1 LRKRESGCELFG
13 ESGVTE
19 FVVFT
24 DLDGTLLDHHSYS
37 FEPALPALRL
47 LKKHA
52 VPVVLCTSKTRAETA
67 ELRGRLGLDHPF
79 ITENGGGIFIP
90 PGYPLPRHHA
100 ETEKDGF
107 RVITLGVPIAQILA
121 AFARLKESFRVR
133 GFSDMDARTLAR
145 ETGLNEDQAALALR
159 RDFSEPF
166 EFPDDK
172 KRLDD
177 LKQEVAK
184 LGLGL
189 TRGGRFFHLVGPD
202 ADKGAAVGILSGM
215 YRRANRKITTVALG
229 DSLNDLPMLR
239 AVDIPFLVQK
249 SGHIYDPKVRFA
261 SARLAEGVGPEG
273 WNRAILSLL
282 SESGM

>member
-1 LRKRESGCELFG
+1 M
-13 ESGVTE
+13 TE

-47 LKKHA
+47 LKKRA

-67 ELRGRLGLDHPF
+67 ELRDQLGLDHPF

-90 PGYPLPRHHA
+90 LQYPLPRHHA
-100 ETEKDGF
+100 ETEKEGF
-107 RVITLGVPIAQILA
+107 RVITLGVSISQIHD
-121 AFARLKESFRVR
+121 AFAKLKESFQVR
-133 GFSDMDARTLAR
+133 GFSDMDARTLAG
-145 ETGLNEDQAALALR
+145 ETGLNEDQAARALH

-166 EFPDDK
+166 EFLDDE
-172 KRLDD
+172 KRLDE
-177 LKQEVAK
+177 LEREVAK

-202 ADKGAAVGILSGM
+202 AGKGAAVDILSGM
-215 YRRANRKITTVALG
+215 YSRDNRKITTVALG
-229 DSLNDLPMLR
+229 DSLNDLSMLR

-249 SGHIYDPKVRFA
+249 PGHVYDPKVRFE
-261 SARLAEGVGPEG
+261 SIRLAEGVGPEG
-273 WNRAILSLL
+273 WNRAILTLL
-282 SESGM
+282 SESEM